1 MKLLVM
7 IEKIVKKV
15 ALEHYEIKENLEYWL
30 SRTPAERVEAIEIL
44 RKQYYG
50 NTERLQRFV
59 RVIRQA

>member
-15 ALEHYEIKENLEYWL
+15 ALEHDEIKENLEYWL